1 MEAISILSELN
12 ATPIPK
18 ANAKPQ
24 PTAQGKPQIHKQ
36 LLFVTKY
43 KQIVYAAANN
53 NRYVQKQVNI
63 IKLK

>member
-1 MEAISILSELN
+1 MKNHIPNTCYLINIKMEAISILSELN

-18 ANAKPQ
+18 ANATPI

-43 KQIVYAAANN
+43 KQIV
-53 NRYVQKQVNI
+53 
-63 IKLK
+63 